1 MSKIQIA
8 ITDRSEGFRKR
19 FVRQIES
26 ERDMTVLMQATSL
39 TDLQEML
46 NISRPDI
53 LIIEMQKPLLEC
65 FILIEKL
72 KLTCPKIKIIIL
84 SECCTDKDIVTA
96 YMQGINAWHA
106 KNEGLVELLK
116 IIRLVLNHGTY
127 ITEKTK
133 LLMQKSIQSLV
144 NVTPVKST
152 LVPNEK
158 HLIKLILKG
167 MTSRQIGEEIYKSHR
182 TIEDIRARLY
192 LKLGVNNKEELIK
205 LAIKNYCHPTNF

>member
-1 MSKIQIA
+1 MK
-8 ITDRSEGFRKR
+8 EKR
-19 FVRQIES
+19 R
-26 ERDMTVLMQATSL
+26 
-39 TDLQEML
+39 
-46 NISRPDI
+46 
-53 LIIEMQKPLLEC
+53 
-65 FILIEKL
+65 
-72 KLTCPKIKIIIL
+72 
-84 SECCTDKDIVTA
+84 
-96 YMQGINAWHA
+96 H
-106 KNEGLVELLK
+106 
-116 IIRLVLNHGTY
+116 
-127 ITEKTK
+127 

-205 LAIKNYCHPTNF
+205 LAIKNDL